1 MNELIRYF
9 NGKYGKKYGKIAYP
23 RTTVQIYQTYQI
35 IKDCNIEDNELNK
48 LLDEAILPKPK
59 TIEEMEMYSECINN
73 KEQGFSEDEIYELLP
88 CYIRKKIKVT
98 ITKEE
103 LENCPTINLSDGI
116 VKYININKNLEL
128 KTGSIYKVNF
138 DNQELNLEYS
148 ENEVPS
154 FSCRYGKQ
162 DEMGRFTVEIQIMP
176 NSRIVS
182 ENESSFN
189 SIPDRNTT
197 AIKIEAPR
205 NFELSNMIIF
215 EEEFKKIDSKF
226 FPESMENITVGSRM
240 DGESIGE
247 YSSAFGDSIT
257 ASGTGSHA
265 EGLSS
270 RATGDYSHAEGYG
283 AKANGRCSHAE
294 GQSAEANGDYSHAE
308 GYYTEANSDYSHAEG
323 YNSIASGDYSHAE
336 GFIAKATGNYSHAE
350 GQGTE
355 ATGDYTH
362 AEGRGT
368 KASGSCSHVQGKYNI
383 EDTENKYA
391 HIVGG
396 GEDTYTRSNIH
407 TLDWTGNAWYKN
419 EVYVGGKNK
428 DDGKKLLST
437 KDIYFNPNGELV
449 VTVDGVTKKFTPKA

>member
-1 MNELIRYF
+1 MNELIKYF
-9 NGKYGKKYGKIAYP
+9 NEKYGKKYGKIAYP

-48 LLDEAILPKPK
+48 LLDKAILPKPK
-59 TIEEMEMYSECINN
+59 TIEEMEMCSECINN

-88 CYIRKKIKVT
+88 CYIRKKIKAT

-103 LENCPTINLSDGI
+103 LENCPVINVNKHI

-128 KTGSIYKVNF
+128 KVGNIYKINF
-138 DNQELNLEYS
+138 DNQELNLTYS
-148 ENEVPS
+148 EDEGQM
-154 FSCRYGKQ
+154 FSCSYGKQ
-162 DEMGRFTVEIQIMP
+162 DKIGRFTVTIQVMP
-176 NSRIVS
+176 NLRITS
-182 ENESSFN
+182 KNESSFD

-197 AIKIEAPR
+197 AVEIIASR

-215 EEEFKKIDSKF
+215 EEEFKKMDSKF
-226 FPESMENITVGSRM
+226 FPESIENITVGSRM

-247 YSSAFGDSIT
+247 NSSAFGGSIT
-257 ASGTGSHA
+257 ASGTNSHA

-283 AKANGRCSHAE
+283 AKARGRGSHAEGQDTEAKGNYSHAEGYGTTASGIYSHAE
-294 GQSAEANGDYSHAE
+294 GQSAEA
-308 GYYTEANSDYSHAEG
+308 
-323 YNSIASGDYSHAE
+323 
-336 GFIAKATGNYSHAE
+336 KGNYSHAE
-350 GQGTE
+350 GC
-355 ATGDYTH
+355 D
-362 AEGRGT
+362 T
-368 KASGSCSHVQGKYNI
+368 KASGNYSHVQGKYNI

-396 GEDTYTRSNIH
+396 GESTYERSNIH

-428 DDGKKLLST
+428 DGGKKLLST

-449 VTVDGVTKKFTPKA
+449 VTIDGVTKKFTPKA

>member
-1 MNELIRYF
+1 MNELIKYF

-23 RTTVQIYQTYQI
+23 RTTVQIYQAYQI
-35 IKDCNIEDNELNK
+35 VKDYNIEDNELVK
-48 LLDEAILPKPK
+48 LLDNIKLPEPK

-88 CYIRKKIKVT
+88 CYIRKKIKAT

-103 LENCPTINLSDGI
+103 LENCPAINDDGNI

-128 KTGSIYKVNF
+128 KVGNIYNVEF
-138 DNQELNLEYS
+138 DNQKLSLEYS
-148 ENEVPS
+148 EDGS
-154 FSCRYGKQ
+154 QMFSCIYGKQ
-162 DEMGRFTVEIQIMP
+162 DKIGRFSVEIQIIP
-176 NSRIVS
+176 NLRIAS
-182 ENESSFN
+182 KNESSFD

-197 AIKIEAPR
+197 AIKIISPR
-205 NFELSNMIIF
+205 NFKLSNMIIF
-215 EEEFKKIDSKF
+215 EEEFKRIDSKF
-226 FPESMENITVGSRM
+226 FPESIENITVGSRM

-270 RATGDYSHAEGYG
+270 RAVGDYSHAEGYG
-283 AKANGRCSHAE
+283 AKANGRC
-294 GQSAEANGDYSHAE
+294 
-308 GYYTEANSDYSHAEG
+308 
-323 YNSIASGDYSHAE
+323 
-336 GFIAKATGNYSHAE
+336 SHAE

-368 KASGSCSHVQGKYNI
+368 KASGNCSHVQGKYNI

-419 EVYVGGKNK
+419 EVYVGGKDK
-428 DDGKKLLST
+428 DGGKKLLST

-449 VTVDGVTKKFTPKA
+449 VTIDGVTKKFTPKA